1 MAPKWWTL
9 LAVCLS
15 IFMLLLDITVV
26 NVALPDIRRELGANF
41 SDLQWVV
48 DAYALGLAG
57 LMLAMGSLADLLGR
71 RRIFVLGLAL
81 FVLASLLC
89 GLSSS
94 PTMLNLSRGVQGIG
108 GAMMFATSLALIAQE
123 FAPQERGTAFG
134 VWGATTGFAVAVGPL
149 VGGALTDAFGWEWI
163 FFVNVPIGLLT
174 AAVTVMRVP
183 ESERDPNSRID
194 WAGVLTFS
202 AGLFCLVFALIRGN
216 DEGWT
221 SAPILGLL
229 AAAVALIAAFAA
241 IELRRDQPMLDLQL
255 FRKPAFTGAQ
265 IVAFALHA
273 SMFSMFLYLVL
284 YLQNVLGYSPFEAGL
299 RFLPISLLSFLA
311 APIAGKL
318 AERLPVRAFLGAG
331 LLLVG
336 VGLVLM
342 SGIDPGDDWTT
353 LLGGF
358 ILAGIGIGFVNPAL
372 ATTAVGV
379 VEPRRSGAAS
389 GINGTFRQVG
399 TATGIAGLGA
409 VFQAKITDELSA
421 ALARLQLPA
430 GAEDRLSEAVNSGAV
445 GGAARAAPPAVRDA
459 LVAAAQRA
467 FIDGLNRILIVG
479 AVVAFLGAILG

>member
-81 FVLASLLC
+81 FVLASLMC

-174 AAVTVMRVP
+174 AAITVMRVP
-183 ESERDPNSRID
+183 ESQRDPAARID

-229 AAAVALIAAFAA
+229 AAAAALIAAFVV

-331 LLLVG
+331 LALVG
-336 VGLVLM
+336 LGLVLM

-353 LLGGF
+353 MLGGF
-358 ILAGIGIGFVNPAL
+358 ILAGIGIGFINPPL
-372 ATTAVGV
+372 ATAAIGV

-389 GINGTFRQVG
+389 GINSTFRQVG
-399 TATGIAGLGA
+399 TAVGIAGLGA
-409 VFQAKITDELSA
+409 ILQTKLTHDLDARGLASA
-421 ALARLQLPA
+421 AAKHA
-430 GAEDRLSEAVNSGAV
+430 YI
-445 GGAARAAPPAVRDA
+445 DA
-459 LVAAAQRA
+459 LNEIMIVA
-467 FIDGLNRILIVG
+467 
-479 AVVAFLGAILG
+479 AVVAF